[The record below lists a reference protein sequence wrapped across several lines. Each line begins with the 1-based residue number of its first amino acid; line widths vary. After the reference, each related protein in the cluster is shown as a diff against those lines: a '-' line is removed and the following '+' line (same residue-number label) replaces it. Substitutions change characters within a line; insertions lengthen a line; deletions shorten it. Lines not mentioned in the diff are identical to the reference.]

1 MINRSCI
8 GLAPFLLVALVHGC
22 AREPADLVIS
32 NARIYTV
39 NHAQP
44 WAEAMAV
51 RGNHIV
57 YIGSQN
63 GAEELVGPETEIM
76 DVEGRMVMPGIHDA
90 HVHPD
95 RGEWYNHRLCQAYAD
110 DEAALI
116 ETIRQCASESPD
128 GWVVGYRYDFNTFDG
143 FNPTKEFLDA
153 IVADRPVAILRWD
166 SHAMW
171 VNSAALDWAGYT
183 KDTPDPPGGELI
195 RDPETGE
202 LVGVLIDSAYH
213 PLFEHINAMR
223 DRRSELEAALIRMN
237 AFGITSYFDALIRSE
252 AALKAYRELDADG
265 QMTARASIGWLI
277 RPDNDPGR
285 VRELY
290 DHKRAYTSGQV
301 QVTTAKIF
309 LDGNVEDHMAYL
321 TEPYPDIEGHG
332 TPYFSCEQLADIV
345 SELADSG
352 LDAHI
357 HVIGDGAARL
367 ALDVIEDV
375 RKLNGDQRFTLAHL
389 CHVHPGDVPRFAA
402 LDVTSNVSPVWAYPS
417 AFGPVD
423 GSYDYM
429 AFMETKLG
437 KGRAHDTMFLFRS
450 IVDSGGRLTGSS
462 DWFFT
467 SLNPFD
473 GLEVA
478 ITRKDPSNENPAVLD
493 IAEALTLEQA
503 IDAYTIN
510 AAFQL
515 RTERSTGSLELGK
528 FADFIVLDRNLFD
541 IDPTEIS
548 ETQVLK
554 TIFNGKVVYDAERQ
568 R

>member
-1 MINRSCI
+1 MNLRRYIWLI
-8 GLAPFLLVALVHGC
+8 PFLLVTFLFGC
-22 AREPADLVIS
+22 AREPADLVVS

-39 NHAQP
+39 NNVQP

-51 RGNHIV
+51 RGNLIV
-57 YIGSQN
+57 YVGSQN
-63 GAEELVGPETEIM
+63 GAEQWVGPETEIM

-110 DEAALI
+110 DETALI
-116 ETIRQCASESPD
+116 ETIRQCASESSD
-128 GWVVGYRYDFNTFDG
+128 GWVVGYRYDLNSFDG
-143 FNPTKEFLDA
+143 FNPTREFLDA
-153 IVADRPVAILRWD
+153 IIPDRPVAMLRWD

-171 VNSAALDWAGYT
+171 VNTAALDWVGYT
-183 KDTPDPPGGELI
+183 TDTPNPPGGELV
-195 RDPETGE
+195 RHAETGE
-202 LVGVLIDSAYH
+202 LTGVLIDSAYH
-213 PLFEHINAMR
+213 PLFEHINAIR
-223 DRRSELEAALIRMN
+223 DRRGELEAALKRMN

-252 AALKAYRELDADG
+252 AALKAYRDLDADG

-277 RPDNDPGR
+277 SPGNDPGR
-285 VRELY
+285 VQELY
-290 DHKRAYTSGQV
+290 DHKRTYTSGQV
-301 QVTTAKIF
+301 QLTTAKIF

-321 TEPYPDIEGHG
+321 TEPYPDIGGYG
-332 TPYFSCEQLADIV
+332 TPYFSREQLTAIV
-345 SELADSG
+345 TELANHG

-367 ALDVIEDV
+367 ALNVIEEV
-375 RKLNGDQRFTLAHL
+375 REVNGDQRLTLAHL
-389 CHVHPGDVPRFAA
+389 VHVHPDDVPRFLS
-402 LDVTSNVSPVWAYPS
+402 LDVTANVSPVWAYPS

-429 AFMETKLG
+429 AFMEKKLG
-437 KGRAHDTMFLFRS
+437 KGRAHDTMYLFRS
-450 IVDSGGRLTGSS
+450 IADSGGRLTGSS
-462 DWFFT
+462 DWFYT

-473 GLEVA
+473 GIEVA
-478 ITRKDPSNENPAVLD
+478 IARTDPSNENPGVLD

-515 RTERSTGSLELGK
+515 RMEQSSGSLEPGK
-528 FADFIVLDRNLFD
+528 FADFIVLDQNLFD
-541 IDPTEIS
+541 IDPTDIS

-554 TIFNGKVVYDAERQ
+554 TIFNGQVVHDAGLQ